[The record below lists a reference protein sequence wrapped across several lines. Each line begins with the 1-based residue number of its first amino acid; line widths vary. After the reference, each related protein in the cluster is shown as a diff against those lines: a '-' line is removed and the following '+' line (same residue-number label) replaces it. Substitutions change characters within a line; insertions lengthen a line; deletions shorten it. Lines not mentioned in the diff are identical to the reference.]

1 MEEDEERMIHDFTWQ
16 VCDKINIS
24 AKRDNDD
31 RSYHKGL
38 EGFKITLARDF
49 LYDSAKKE
57 FRWHKTWCLPVIE
70 VVVPQYQQF
79 GGNLSAKIQCVVS
92 SSTGDAPLADV
103 GLDGRTVQQLVNGEC
118 SFSRLRF
125 ISTSNIHGGKKFH
138 LLLSLWRESHCV
150 VAYISTGI
158 SVYSRKDAD
167 KKRKKAKDVLE
178 TRTIETPFRV
188 FSPSLFDK
196 DFVKKVNDHKGHTIC
211 EKIDNSVAGLVNYFQ
226 APNIRAKCRHPV
238 FLLCKF
244 SNVLSLARNA
254 NMFPNETKQEMF
266 YSFLSDLGMSKYDG
280 AQTDQKEV
288 AENSSY
294 PRWFIVLK
302 ESKCL
307 TEEAKR
313 RISDNMSYIE
323 CRLIGFVTSPALLPE
338 NYQLVENVV
347 LLRQTYERCY
357 SSFLLTSDSK
367 AVNSIEIQDKWDP
380 VESFQWEDVVSNIEN
395 VSYSSPDDSCNISVE
410 SYCSVDTLAEHY
422 FRIHQQIR
430 QLLFQLLDGATQC
443 MREPSSET
451 VDKLQIVYRSFFRL
465 LRAHAHAEDTIIFPQ
480 LAKKIPGITEAY
492 HLDHFMEGREL
503 ASLGDMIE
511 NFVPEMAN
519 DVFRKVSSF
528 SARFLQHMEKE
539 EEHLIP
545 YLVHVFSD
553 HEVAILKERVILET
567 TSLLGETTQTH
578 SWIEDASKEKDAIDL
593 RRYLVE
599 DSKE

>member
-1 MEEDEERMIHDFTWQ
+1 
-16 VCDKINIS
+16 
-24 AKRDNDD
+24 
-31 RSYHKGL
+31 
-38 EGFKITLARDF
+38 
-49 LYDSAKKE
+49 
-57 FRWHKTWCLPVIE
+57 
-70 VVVPQYQQF
+70 
-79 GGNLSAKIQCVVS
+79 
-92 SSTGDAPLADV
+92 
-103 GLDGRTVQQLVNGEC
+103 
-118 SFSRLRF
+118 
-125 ISTSNIHGGKKFH
+125 
-138 LLLSLWRESHCV
+138 
-150 VAYISTGI
+150 
-158 SVYSRKDAD
+158 
-167 KKRKKAKDVLE
+167 
-178 TRTIETPFRV
+178 
-188 FSPSLFDK
+188 
-196 DFVKKVNDHKGHTIC
+196 VNDHKGHTIC
-211 EKIDNSVAGLVNYFQ
+211 ERIDNSVAGLVNYFQ

-266 YSFLSDLGMSKYDG
+266 YSFLSDLGMSKYDC

-323 CRLIGFVTSPALLPE
+323 CRLIGFVSSPSLLPE

-410 SYCSVDTLAEHY
+410 SYCSVDTLAGENNCKEWNENTFIETKAFLEHY

-492 HLDHFMEGREL
+492 HVSNICLN
-503 ASLGDMIE
+503 LGLCS
-511 NFVPEMAN
+511 NN
-519 DVFRKVSSF
+519 TSWTTLWRDV
-528 SARFLQHMEKE
+528 
-539 EEHLIP
+539 
-545 YLVHVFSD
+545 
-553 HEVAILKERVILET
+553 
-567 TSLLGETTQTH
+567 
-578 SWIEDASKEKDAIDL
+578 SWLPWEI
-593 RRYLVE
+593 
-599 DSKE
+599 